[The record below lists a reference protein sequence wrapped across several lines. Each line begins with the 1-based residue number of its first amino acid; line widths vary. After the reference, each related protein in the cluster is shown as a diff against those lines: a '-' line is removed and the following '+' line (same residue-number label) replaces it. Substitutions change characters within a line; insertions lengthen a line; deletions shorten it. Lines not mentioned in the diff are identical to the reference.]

1 MDDQTLRALTRRA
14 ILTLFLGGLLF
25 LSYQVLHIFFVP
37 VAWAGILAFVTW
49 PAYDRL
55 MRIAPEMPS
64 LTALAMTVTLAAAF
78 VAPMMWLAAVLRT
91 EVGTAYALVRDELVL
106 STLQLPGFVLQ
117 IPWLG
122 DQLQGIV
129 DRFATDRDAL
139 RAELLHWIDPW
150 LGKIGVL
157 AGGVGHFVANMG
169 FALLTVFF
177 FYRDGAQLAEQA
189 RRILRRFLGY
199 RSHAYIKAVGD
210 TTKAVVYGIV
220 LTAIVQGALAGLGYW
235 VAGLQAPVLL
245 GSLTALIA
253 LIPFGT
259 PFVWGAA
266 GLWLLLTGHTV
277 AGVGLLLWGGL
288 VVSSVDN
295 LIRPLVISSAT
306 RIPFLL
312 VMFGVL
318 GGLVAFGPVGLFLG
332 PVVLAVLLGV
342 WHEWLE
348 EVRPREVLP
357 PEQDPAQEAAPLP
370 PDQLG

>member
-1 MDDQTLRALTRRA
+1 
-14 ILTLFLGGLLF
+14 
-25 LSYQVLHIFFVP
+25 
-37 VAWAGILAFVTW
+37 
-49 PAYDRL
+49 
-55 MRIAPEMPS
+55 
-64 LTALAMTVTLAAAF
+64 MTVTLAAAF
-78 VAPMMWLAAVLRT
+78 VAPMVWLIAVLRT
-91 EVGTAYALVRDELVL
+91 EVGAAYALVRGELAL
-106 STLQLPGFVLQ
+106 SALQPPAFLLQ

-122 DQLQGIV
+122 EQLQAIF
-129 DRFATDRDAL
+129 DRFSGDRDAV
-139 RAELLHWIDPW
+139 RAEILQWIDPW
-150 LGKIGVL
+150 IGKIGML

-177 FYRDGAQLAEQA
+177 FYRDGARLAEQA
-189 RRILRRFLGY
+189 RQILRRFLGY
-199 RSHAYIKAVGD
+199 RSHGYVKAVGD

-220 LTAIVQGALAGLGYW
+220 LTALVQGALAGLGYW

-245 GSLTALIA
+245 GALTGLIA

-259 PFVWGAA
+259 PFVWGSA
-266 GLWLLLTGHTV
+266 GVWLLLTGHTM
-277 AGVGLLLWGGL
+277 AGVGLLLWGAL

-348 EVRPREVLP
+348 AGHPRES
-357 PEQDPAQEAAPLP
+357 AAPDPPGDSTRQPEGRTAFP